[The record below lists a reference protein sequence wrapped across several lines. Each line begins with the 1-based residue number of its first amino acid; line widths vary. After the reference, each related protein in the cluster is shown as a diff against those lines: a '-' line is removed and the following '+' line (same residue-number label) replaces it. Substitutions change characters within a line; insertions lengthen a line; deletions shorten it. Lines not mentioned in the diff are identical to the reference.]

1 MITVLENLPRV
12 AKKIILWIL
21 DSVLGIFSFW
31 LAIALRFSD
40 FWPESYLNNSAII
53 FYSLPLSIG
62 ITFYLAGIY
71 KTVVHLLGGRFFLLL
86 TVVIFICSLSQYLFI
101 YLAQISGFPRS
112 VPIIFF
118 FVFLMLL
125 TLSRL
130 GIKFFYLWL
139 KRFGLNVSKVVI
151 YGSGDEARTLAFSLT
166 AHPEYELV
174 AFLDPDPKHQ
184 GLYVSGIKVY
194 APEFLDIVF
203 RKKRISH
210 VFVAL
215 PELRA
220 NDREILLGKLSSY
233 PIKVAFLPAVDDYL
247 EGDLVKK
254 LKDISITDLLGRE
267 EIDSVS
273 GLISK
278 SVLGKNVLITG
289 AGGSIGSELVL
300 QAIKHKA
307 NLVVA
312 LDHSELS
319 LYELKNNIDAYF
331 YNNESKPDVR
341 YFLSSV
347 LNETYLKHL
356 FKTYDFSVVYHA
368 AAYKHVPMVEGNKLQ
383 GVANNVLGT
392 EIIARISRDYQ
403 IERFVLISTDKA
415 VRPTNVMGASKRL
428 SELFVQAS
436 HDAPEN
442 KTIFSMVRFGNV
454 LASSG
459 SVVPLFRKQ
468 IESGGPITVTNPEI
482 TRFFMTI
489 NEAVRL
495 VMQAGS
501 LADGGEVFLLDMG
514 APVKILDLAKQMVHL
529 SGKKLIDEGEGD
541 IEIVFSGLRP
551 GEKLYEEL
559 LIDATAQ
566 PTVHPKI
573 FKADEKSIGFNQAR
587 NIIKELKIMIDADDV
602 EAVMNLLSKYVDG
615 FAAKL

>member
-1 MITVLENLPRV
+1 MNSVVENLPRSV
-12 AKKIILWIL
+12 KRNILWVL
-21 DSVLGIFSFW
+21 DSVLGIFSLW
-31 LAIALRFSD
+31 AAIALRFSD
-40 FWPESYLNNSAII
+40 FWPESYINDSVVI
-53 FYSLPLSIG
+53 FYSLPLIIG
-62 ITFYLAGIY
+62 LTFYSAGVY

-86 TVVIFICSLSQYLFI
+86 GLVVLICSLSQYLII
-101 YLAQISGFPRS
+101 YLAQVSGFPRS

-125 TLSRL
+125 VLSRL
-130 GIKFFYLWL
+130 GIKSFYTWL
-139 KRFGLNVSKVVI
+139 KRLGVNVSKVVI

-184 GLYVSGIKVY
+184 GLFVSGVKVY
-194 APEFLDIVF
+194 GPEFLDIVVT
-203 RKKRISH
+203 KKGISH
-210 VFVAL
+210 VYVAL
-215 PELRA
+215 PELRT
-220 NDREILLGKLSSY
+220 NDREILLGKLSNY

-267 EIDSVS
+267 EVDSVS
-273 GLISK
+273 GLIAK

-289 AGGSIGSELVL
+289 AGGSIGSELVM

-312 LDHSELS
+312 LDHSELA
-319 LYELKNNIDAYF
+319 LYELKNNIDANF
-331 YNNESKPDVR
+331 YDTNTKPDVR
-341 YFLSSV
+341 YVLSSV
-347 LNETYLKHL
+347 LNEPYLKSL
-356 FKTYDFSVVYHA
+356 FKTCDFFFFYHA
-368 AAYKHVPMVEGNKLQ
+368 AAYKHVPMVEGNKIQ
-383 GVANNVLGT
+383 GIANNVLGT
-392 EIIARISRDYQ
+392 EIIARVSRDYG

-428 SELFVQAS
+428 SELLVQAS
-436 HDAPEN
+436 YNAPDN

-468 IESGGPITVTNPEI
+468 IESGGPITVTDPEI

-501 LADGGEVFLLDMG
+501 LASGGEVFLLDMG
-514 APVKILDLAKQMVHL
+514 SPVKILDLAKQMVHL
-529 SGKKLIDEGEGD
+529 SGKKLKDEGDGGVK
-541 IEIVFSGLRP
+541 IVFSGLRP

-566 PTVHPKI
+566 STVHPKI
-573 FKADEKSIGFNQAR
+573 FTADEKSIGFDES
-587 NIIKELKIMIDADDV
+587 KKVVEDLKLMIDADDV
-602 EAVMNLLSKYVDG
+602 EAVTGLLSKYVDG